1 MFRDFI
7 ELFIPLM
14 PKEQRENRE
23 TFIRP
28 EDIVGEGEA
37 LSRKAEATQ
46 RCYDEER
53 DRTRVI
59 EGKASMFITS
69 SGFLGTVLI
78 GTSNIIISQTE
89 GAIWLRVL
97 MLFCLLFF
105 TGYMVGTILFALNA
119 LRRSTFS
126 RPDPSTILDLED
138 KEFVKQTIADMTNST
153 TYNLNASNH
162 KMDYVVL
169 AQKYYKRLMY
179 SVLAFVVVLL
189 IYVFH
194 ESGISLMSYL
204 SKINSEVS
212 TWTLQF
218 WFILI
223 ILVLVGISLVVGTI
237 ALIKS
242 VHAAKKIKN
251 KLL

>member
-119 LRRSTFS
+119 NLRLNPDALIIFHLIERVQCDILPQLRR
-126 RPDPSTILDLED
+126 
-138 KEFVKQTIADMTNST
+138 
-153 TYNLNASNH
+153 
-162 KMDYVVL
+162 
-169 AQKYYKRLMY
+169 
-179 SVLAFVVVLL
+179 LL
-189 IYVFH
+189 
-194 ESGISLMSYL
+194 
-204 SKINSEVS
+204 
-212 TWTLQF
+212 
-218 WFILI
+218 
-223 ILVLVGISLVVGTI
+223 
-237 ALIKS
+237 
-242 VHAAKKIKN
+242 
-251 KLL
+251 